1 MRPDALQPKPLPEG
15 AQRLLEQHF
24 TVHKL
29 WTAADPDTMLA
40 DLAPRCAY
48 AVCTGHY
55 PFDAGFFQRFPHLE
69 IVSNYGVGY
78 DTIDTAAAAQRGIV
92 VTNTPGVLDD
102 EVADTTI
109 ALILSTIRRIP
120 QADAYV
126 RAGRWLEKPFP
137 LTATLVG
144 RSIGLVGMGRIG
156 QAIAKRL
163 SAFAVKDIAYHTRR
177 PQPDL
182 PYRYAPK
189 LLDMA
194 RDVDVLVVIVPGGV
208 DTRHLVD
215 RAVMEALGPGGC
227 LINVARGSVVDET
240 ALIDCLTTGKL
251 GMAGLDVFE
260 DEPRVPP
267 ALFTLENVVLT
278 PHVGSATAQTRN
290 AMGLLVV
297 ENLIAWK
304 DGRAPITPVPET
316 PSGRSA

>member
-1 MRPDALQPKPLPEG
+1 MRPDVLQPKPLPEG
-15 AQRLLEQHF
+15 AQRVLEQHF

-29 WTAADPDTMLA
+29 WTAPDA
-40 DLAPRCAY
+40 EAVVAALAPHCRY

-55 PFDAGFFQRFPHLE
+55 PFDAAFLARFPALE

-78 DTIDTAAAAQRGIV
+78 DTVDTAAAAARGVV

-137 LTATLVG
+137 LTASLVG
-144 RSIGLVGMGRIG
+144 RSVGLVGMGRIG
-156 QAIAKRL
+156 QAIAKRI
-163 SAFAVKDIAYHTRR
+163 SAFAVKEIAYHARAPR
-177 PQPDL
+177 PDL
-182 PYRYAPK
+182 PYRYAPS
-189 LLDMA
+189 LVDMA
-194 RDVDVLVVIVPGGV
+194 RDVDVLVVIVPGGAG
-208 DTRHLVD
+208 TKHLVD

-227 LINVARGSVVDET
+227 LVNVARGSVVDEA
-240 ALIDCLTTGKL
+240 ALVDCLTTGKL

-260 DEPRVPP
+260 DEPRVPE
-267 ALFTLENVVLT
+267 ALFALENVVLT
-278 PHVGSATAQTRN
+278 PHVGSASTQTRN

-297 ENLIAWK
+297 ENLVAWK
-304 DGRAPITPVPET
+304 EGRVPPTPVPET
-316 PSGRSA
+316 PVPARG